1 VSNTSQ
7 DFTGI
12 WGYHHHNHC
21 YIYLQSVIITDTVM
35 MMILLTTMIVICCRA
50 EVLQGPGSNARII
63 PDSDRIAPDQLPLEH
78 RGGGGL
84 LLPDVFSISR
94 NITSE
99 LDVDLFFS
107 LFFVF
112 LNDQFE
118 ESHAPFTIFAPAG
131 LATSE
136 ATKWLATEEELT
148 EELLLNHIV
157 MGDHL
162 RPELVTSWDVVRST
176 LGGLEVSFKIDEE
189 GELWVND
196 ARIVAWKEE
205 GNALIIALE
214 DYLFKREVQ
223 KEVGV
228 EEYEDY
234 ENDEE
239 SHKSKIGDSEEH
251 VPREWGDSSQD
262 PESNPDSSRVEFVP
276 TPRKSQKNCTKVEN
290 KSGLSI
296 FKTITVCTEKVDVV
310 NATDEE
316 DMEPSLR
323 KLDSSLSF
331 LEEVEKEL
339 SFIRGGPGLTYF
351 LSYANMTGLD
361 QLLSPKQPYT
371 VFAPVDEAF
380 QNWHP
385 IDWGFNPFDVF
396 TFLNETLTNHVVE
409 GVIVQPD
416 SDETSLKTIGDRG
429 VRVTVRGENT
439 YVNGVLVRGGIT
451 LVGGRGSILFLDKVL
466 WVDHDVVDDLNS
478 KYGFL
483 ESGPPINYPWN
494 NSQFLSHSL
503 VLLENMPE
511 TSLLASYLNNTP
523 SLGSLAPSKEE
534 GGYTLLAP
542 SNQALSAVIA
552 GKEKMR
558 LLSEHLIADSV
569 ILSDKTVVTTVSG
582 RDITILTTPAG
593 RTVIDDGSEEG
604 PAAILGD
611 PVFVYDLGYVMVIDK
626 VLFGGETDFPTTV
639 QTEITTTVI
648 SEEDLVNTTIEP
660 QDTNDDISVN
670 FQENLITKKS
680 AITSDNTTTID
691 DFVKFPESETNK
703 LEEIETT
710 TSQEDAEDTTADSSI
725 IVFKVKELLAEEQ
738 LADNLLHGEELIK
751 PREKRIVYIN
761 NQRVEIED
769 EEAS

>member
-1 VSNTSQ
+1 
-7 DFTGI
+7 
-12 WGYHHHNHC
+12 
-21 YIYLQSVIITDTVM
+21 
-35 MMILLTTMIVICCRA
+35 MIVICCRA

-239 SHKSKIGDSEEH
+239 SQKSKIGDSEEH

-451 LVGGRGSILFLDKVL
+451 LDGGRGSILFLDKVL

-542 SNQALSAVIA
+542 SNQALSAVIG